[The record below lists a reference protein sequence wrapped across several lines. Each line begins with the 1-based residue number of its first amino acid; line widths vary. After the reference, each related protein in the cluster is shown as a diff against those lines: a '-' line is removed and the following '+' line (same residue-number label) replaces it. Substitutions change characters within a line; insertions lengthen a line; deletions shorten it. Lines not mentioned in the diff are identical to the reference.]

1 MASGESGRLGRQL
14 LATRNLLRDED
25 DPIRRRKLLRRE
37 VRLLVELD
45 NLPAAEAACR
55 KLMEENPGWPAA
67 FSMLADIAC
76 REGEWEKAEELF
88 GRSAQDH
95 ERSGDAESAE
105 RIRTG
110 PLYRL
115 AEAREDRAACRELC
129 SGGGEL
135 AGILLLRTARLAGSP
150 SGDIPADVEDWLARR
165 LAELESGWRGAP
177 PAPLLDTA
185 LQWRAT
191 EPEWRW
197 RFIVEGI
204 HLWRRNGLDT
214 RPWDVPLKDTARPV
228 LDPRFRKEWRDIGQ

>member
-1 MASGESGRLGRQL
+1 MAAAESGRLGRQL
-14 LATRNLLRDED
+14 LASRNRLRNED

-37 VRLLVELD
+37 VRLLVELG

-55 KLMEENPGWPAA
+55 KLMEENPGWPA
-67 FSMLADIAC
+67 SLSIMADIAC
-76 REGEWEKAEELF
+76 REGEWDRAEQLFQSSAREHEL
-88 GRSAQDH
+88 
-95 ERSGDAESAE
+95 SGDGESAD
-105 RIRTG
+105 RLRTG

-115 AEAREDRAACRELC
+115 AEAREDHSACRELC

-135 AGILLLRTARLAGSP
+135 ARILLLRADRLAGCP
-150 SGDIPADVEDWLARR
+150 AGDIPSDADDWLARR
-165 LAELESGWRGAP
+165 LAELEGSWRGASP
-177 PAPLLDTA
+177 VPLLDTA

-204 HLWRRNGLDT
+204 HLWRKKNLDT
-214 RPWDVPLKDTARPV
+214 SPWYGPLEDTSRPV